1 MPDGSDPRRWPP
13 GIGLALGL
21 ATGVALGA
29 AAGNL
34 IDRTA
39 LGMVLGLGLGL
50 VVGLLIDDPRSVEG
64 TDGHRESGADP
75 DAGSAPEGG
84 EDEHGDGDPESGAIA
99 RALLW
104 LLAGLIALFLLA
116 VAIAPELLEA
126 PGEITA
132 TLGVV
137 LVAGV
142 PGALLL
148 LGLVA
153 RRHRLDRDIG
163 EGE

>member
-1 MPDGSDPRRWPP
+1 MSEGSDQRRWPP
-13 GIGLALGL
+13 GLGLALGL
-21 ATGVALGA
+21 ALGVALGA

-39 LGMVLGLGLGL
+39 LGMVLGLGVGL
-50 VVGLLIDDPRSVEG
+50 VAGLLIDDPRS
-64 TDGHRESGADP
+64 T
-75 DAGSAPEGG
+75 GG
-84 EDEHGDGDPESGAIA
+84 GDDPESGAIA

-104 LLAGLIALFLLA
+104 VLGGLVALFLLA

-126 PGEITA
+126 PGEITSL
-132 TLGVV
+132 LGVV
-137 LVAGV
+137 LIAGI

-153 RRHRLDRDIG
+153 QRRRMDRDTG
-163 EGE
+163 QGR

>member
-50 VVGLLIDDPRSVEG
+50 VVGLLIDDPRSVDSTEG
-64 TDGHRESGADP
+64 HGDGGADP
-75 DAGSAPEGG
+75 DGGPAPEGG
-84 EDEHGDGDPESGAIA
+84 EDDPDEGGSQSGAIA

-104 LLAGLIALFLLA
+104 LVAGLVALVLLA

-153 RRHRLDRDIG
+153 RRRRLDRDVG